1 MKLSKGTLAVLK
13 NLASI
18 NLNIY
23 IKEGNKLTTKSP
35 ANTIVA
41 DIEIEESFET
51 SFGIYDLGRFLGVLS
66 LYDDPEL
73 EFDDKKVVVSE
84 GKYSTV
90 YYGAEPEILTYPEK
104 SIKFPDVDIEFNVL
118 STDIDKALK
127 AASVLGCNT
136 FTFEGDEDKIYLV
149 VSDPAVEGSNKFKL
163 EIGETDQTFKA
174 NIKIENVKFLS
185 MDYTVS
191 LSKKK
196 IARFEDSEGKI
207 SYYIALDSTS
217 TFE

>member
-51 SFGIYDLGRFLGVLS
+51 PFGIYDLGRFLGVLS